1 MDSGST
7 LIIIFAGIS
16 LLGFLGLYTAEAI
29 LPLLRGS
36 QIRDILPERGLREAA
51 VRRLRSERSAYHE
64 LVRLLSLISIAIGS
78 SLSLL
83 TFSRVFNFSP
93 GEITFAL
100 VVELLTLFALM
111 PVLRALA
118 DRMSPSQ
125 LIFGAAFIQLL
136 LWPLV
141 PLQRVARS
149 IFVMSINSAETNN
162 GIAVPTGTAT
172 PTNEP
177 SVEEQIAQDPLDPRE
192 RSMIRAILLLEE
204 TIVREVMVPRVD
216 VDAVEIGTNVQI
228 VAQQMLEHAHS
239 RLPVYQDTLD
249 NIVGMVYSRDLL
261 TVLSK
266 KSKSI
271 PKLNDL
277 MRQPFFVPESKR
289 ADETLSELQEKR
301 VQIAIVVDEYG
312 GTAGVVTIEDL
323 LEEIVGEIEDEF
335 DVNELKI
342 EHLADGSAQV
352 DARMHVEDFNEA
364 FNADINPEGFDTLGG
379 FLFSKLGR
387 IPSIG
392 NIVTVSGLEIEVTST
407 TGRRIKSVRVLQS
420 TEEPE
425 EQDSLGK
432 N

>member
-1 MDSGST
+1 LDSGST

-100 VVELLTLFALM
+100 VIELLALFALM

-125 LIFGAAFIQLL
+125 LLFGAAFIQLL

-141 PLQRVARS
+141 PLQRIARS
-149 IFVMSINSAETNN
+149 IFAMSINSAETNN

-216 VDAVEIGTNVQI
+216 VDAVEISTNVQT

-266 KSKSI
+266 KSKSV

-301 VQIAIVVDEYG
+301 VQIAVVVDEYG

-335 DVNELKI
+335 DVNELEI

-387 IPSIG
+387 IPSVG

>member
-7 LIIIFAGIS
+7 VIVVFAGIS
-16 LLGFLGLYTAEAI
+16 ILGFLGLYTAEAI

-51 VRRLRSERSAYHE
+51 VRRLRNERSAYHE
-64 LVRLLSLISIAIGS
+64 LVRLLSLISIAIAT

-83 TFSRVFNFSP
+83 AFSRVFSFSVSEASL
-93 GEITFAL
+93 GL
-100 VVELLTLFALM
+100 VLELLALFALM

-118 DRMSPSQ
+118 AHLSPSQ
-125 LIFGAAFIQLL
+125 LIFSAAFIQLL

-141 PLQRVARS
+141 PLQRIARS
-149 IFVMSINSAETNN
+149 IFAMSTSHAEVNN
-162 GIAVPTGTAT
+162 GLVIPTGTAE
-172 PTNEP
+172 PLDEP

-216 VDAVEIGTNVQI
+216 VDAVEIETNVQT

-239 RLPVYQDTLD
+239 RLPVFEDTLD

-261 TVLSK
+261 NLLSK
-266 KSKSI
+266 KSKPE
-271 PKLNDL
+271 PKLKDL

-335 DVNELKI
+335 DKNELEI
-342 EHLADGSAQV
+342 EHLSDGSALV
-352 DARMHVEDFNEA
+352 DARMHVEDFNES

-379 FLFSKLGR
+379 FLFSKLGK
-387 IPSIG
+387 IPNIG

-407 TGRRIKSVRVLQS
+407 TGRRIKRVRVLQS
-420 TEEPE
+420 DPE
-425 EQDSLGK
+425 SPNE